1 MNYTEERKKERM
13 PSDAELLQ
21 QFLHGD
27 EAAFEVIIRRYEP
40 LLMSFA
46 YRFFRERER
55 AEDACQFVWLQL
67 FLSCPDAASRPEEGS
82 LKAWLMKVLR
92 HRCIDERR
100 REKRH
105 ALPFSH
111 LNQEEDTF
119 VATREDASSLPEK
132 VLEMQEERNKVMDAI
147 SQLPPKYRTVVTLK
161 VYQDLSFDQMS
172 QMISCHPS
180 VAKTRFYRAYPLLR
194 RILEDHPLP

>member
-13 PSDAELLQ
+13 PSDSELLQ
-21 QFLHGD
+21 QFLNGD
-27 EAAFEVIIRRYEP
+27 EAAFEVIIQRYEP

-55 AEDACQFVWLQL
+55 AEDMCQFVWLQL
-67 FLSCPDAASRPEEGS
+67 FLSRPDATSRPEGS
-82 LKAWLMKVLR
+82 LKAWLMKVLH

-111 LNQEEDTF
+111 LNQDEDTF
-119 VATREDASSLPEK
+119 VATLEDTSSLPEK
-132 VLEMQEERNKVMDAI
+132 IVEMQEDMKRVMDAI
-147 SQLPPKYRTVVTLK
+147 YQLPPKYRTIVTLK
-161 VYQDLSFDQMS
+161 IYRHLSFDQIS

-194 RILEDHPLP
+194 RILEDHPLS